1 MQNIKIQNSKFKMQ
15 KAKNKI
21 QNAKWKQEIIMQNV
35 EYNLQNAKH
44 KKYKMQIRH
53 SLDFLTSSSSLP
65 LSSLEIAETEGTVV
79 LSQIPS
85 LINRSLHI
93 KTSAVIMIVM
103 VMVMMMMKTMQM
115 MIMAVIMM
123 ILMMMKIP
131 FLKRS
136 D

>member
-1 MQNIKIQNSKFKMQ
+1 MTLTWLDSVSLKMQNVKFKIQNPKFKMQ
-15 KAKNKI
+15 
-21 QNAKWKQEIIMQNV
+21 NAKCKMQNV
-35 EYNLQNAKH
+35 KCKKQNTKRKMENRKYKSQNAKH
-44 KKYKMQIRH
+44 EMQIRH

-65 LSSLEIAETEGTVV
+65 LSSLEIADTEGTVV

-103 VMVMMMMKTMQM
+103 VMVMMMTMT
-115 MIMAVIMM
+115 
-123 ILMMMKIP
+123 IP

>member
-1 MQNIKIQNSKFKMQ
+1 
-15 KAKNKI
+15 
-21 QNAKWKQEIIMQNV
+21 
-35 EYNLQNAKH
+35 
-44 KKYKMQIRH
+44 MQIRH

-93 KTSAVIMIVM
+93 IKMSAVMMIVM
-103 VMVMMMMKTMQM
+103 VMVMVMTMT
-115 MIMAVIMM
+115 
-123 ILMMMKIP
+123 IP

>member
-1 MQNIKIQNSKFKMQ
+1 
-15 KAKNKI
+15 
-21 QNAKWKQEIIMQNV
+21 MQNV
-35 EYNLQNAKH
+35 KYNLQNAKH

-103 VMVMMMMKTMQM
+103 VMVMMMTMKTMQM

-123 ILMMMKIP
+123 MLMMMTIP
-131 FLKRS
+131 FLIRS

>member
-1 MQNIKIQNSKFKMQ
+1 
-15 KAKNKI
+15 
-21 QNAKWKQEIIMQNV
+21 MQNV

-93 KTSAVIMIVM
+93 KTSAVMMIVM
-103 VMVMMMMKTMQM
+103 VMVTVKTMKM
-115 MIMAVIMM
+115 MVMTVIMM
-123 ILMMMKIP
+123 MLMIP
-131 FLKRS
+131 FLIRS